1 MDLLF
6 NSQVLNVGGN
16 SISHLT
22 GGIFAS
28 LTGLRRLVLSRN
40 RIISINDN
48 AFVGL
53 ELLEE
58 LYLNDNHLI
67 RVPSIALQ
75 SLKRIITIN
84 MDANP
89 LQQLSTGDFVHIPVN
104 QISVANCK
112 QLVLVDRGAFWD
124 LPNIN
129 TIILHSNPN
138 LQFIDSQAFLGVPL
152 LHSLKLHDCGL
163 KTFQHDI
170 IDYVL
175 NDQQFHS
182 KHKLKVTFDGNP
194 ILCDCNINYLY
205 QVSL

>member
-1 MDLLF
+1 M
-6 NSQVLNVGGN
+6 LNVGGN

-84 MDANP
+84 MDSNP
-89 LQQLSTGDFVHIPVN
+89 LQQLSTGDFVHIPAN

-129 TIILHSNPN
+129 IINLNTNPN

-152 LHSLKLHDCGL
+152 LHSLKLHNCGL

-205 QVSL
+205 QV

>member
-1 MDLLF
+1 MYFTIDI
-6 NSQVLNVGGN
+6 QVLNVGGN

-58 LYLNDNHLI
+58 LYLNDNHLV

-84 MDANP
+84 MDSNP

-104 QISVANCK
+104 QISVTNCK

-124 LPNIN
+124 LPNVN
-129 TIILHSNPN
+129 TILLHSNPN
-138 LQFIDSQAFLGVPL
+138 LQFIDSQALLGLPL
-152 LHSLKLHDCGL
+152 LHLLKLHNCGL
-163 KTFQHDI
+163 KTFQKDI
-170 IDYVL
+170 IDYIL

-182 KHKLKVTFDGNP
+182 KHKLKVAFDGNP

-205 QVSL
+205 QV